1 MVTETQQIRKGIFV
15 QDERSRWVCDPK
27 HQPCACAEGLA
38 VENSEQSN
46 CQVCANWNPR
56 LGCVLGHN
64 QALDQE
70 LARLTP
76 VEVARKQA
84 LAWVDIGRLNRAIYR
99 LERVLKDHPDNA
111 EAYLELAK
119 LYDLPR
125 YQGAD
130 KRRAIALYQRFIE
143 LRGSGHQNDPAV
155 LDAQRRIPTLLRL
168 PLPVPRRAE
177 DDGGPVLATFTCF
190 YRFGSL
196 FHLAFGIV
204 TPYRLILA
212 RVGDA
217 DPESGRA
224 AAEMGGKSEHSTR
237 FLRWM
242 AGEESRERE
251 LRQTQQELERVA
263 LLPPDAVARES
274 RANVVLDYEGIQAAG
289 MELEDP
295 LKACRVTV
303 CVGPLR
309 HDLVFPDTRRHQ
321 AEHCE
326 ALLKHLAGRKRPIQN
341 GPDHE
346 VTPRSSVAGVGP

>member
-1 MVTETQQIRKGIFV
+1 MVTETQQIEKGQFAL
-15 QDERSRWVCDPK
+15 DDRGRWCSPPE
-27 HQPCACAEGLA
+27 HQPCPCAEGLA
-38 VENSEQSN
+38 VENPTQSN
-46 CQVCANWNPR
+46 CLVCANWNPR

-64 QALDQE
+64 RALDQE
-70 LARLTP
+70 LARLAA

-84 LAWVDIGRLNRAIYR
+84 QAWMEIGRLDRAIYR
-99 LERVLKDHPDNA
+99 LERVLKDHPDSA

-143 LRGSGHQNDPAV
+143 LRGTQHQNDPEV

-190 YRFGSL
+190 YRFASL

-224 AAEMGGKSEHSTR
+224 AVEMGGKSEHSTR

-251 LRQTQQELERVA
+251 LRQTQQELERVS

-274 RANVVLDYEGIQAAG
+274 RANVVLDYEGIQSVG
-289 MELEDP
+289 MELDDA
-295 LKACRVTV
+295 LKAIRVTV
-303 CVGPLR
+303 CTGPLH
-309 HDLVFPDTRRHQ
+309 HDLIFPDTRRHQ

-326 ALLKHLAGRKRPIQN
+326 ALLKHLAGRKRPVQT
-341 GPDHE
+341 GPGHDP
-346 VTPRSSVAGVGP
+346 TPRSSMAGVG